1 MRITCN
7 TARDLLPLYYDQ
19 VLSKD
24 SVDLVEEHLAG
35 CPDCRSYLAAISA
48 PDIKTAAGGFASAEA
63 EPLKKIRRRM
73 RRRQLIPILILCLVL
88 TLWVCAAA
96 GFFSVYSTWPDVL
109 STSDS
114 QVAAT
119 GGGWSLHVPEDNH
132 KAIYLTYSGG
142 HMPATLAQ
150 INGTIYTADGNAHGI
165 SECIYMDRHFGFGQR
180 RWYIDYDTDT
190 RNLSKFSGE
199 LYWKSSK
206 MSQAYTETVSSSDL
220 TAAQKASAKK
230 WLQSHPIEDKYWLL
244 MDWKTGIAYR
254 PEN

>member
-114 QVAAT
+114 RCGNRRRLEPSRT
-119 GGGWSLHVPEDNH
+119 RRYH
-132 KAIYLTYSGG
+132 KTIYLTYSGRT
-142 HMPATLAQ
+142 HA
-150 INGTIYTADGNAHGI
+150 GNIVPDKRDYLHGGRQC
-165 SECIYMDRHFGFGQR
+165 S
-180 RWYIDYDTDT
+180 
-190 RNLSKFSGE
+190 RNK
-199 LYWKSSK
+199 
-206 MSQAYTETVSSSDL
+206 
-220 TAAQKASAKK
+220 
-230 WLQSHPIEDKYWLL
+230 
-244 MDWKTGIAYR
+244 
-254 PEN
+254 